1 MSCRQALQHSTTTA
15 VPYLGSVPLYDLLG
29 CGVKL
34 ALQLAAL
41 LPIIKHLHLVD
52 TKLGATQVN
61 SKEVTLLCNTS
72 GQPSLEMAMKRGSNV
87 MLKATAQGPSSP
99 QPLLPHH
106 GRSLSYGLG
115 SIQKDWELE
124 TLSKAIRSLL
134 LAWYAI
140 ANLISIWQFGFVR
153 SAPSTAAYFQAAKGW
168 AFQQQRPKATAK
180 PTRAH
185 RGCKTVTWNVGES
198 EWDHYL

>member
-41 LPIIKHLHLVD
+41 LPIIKHLHLVG

-72 GQPSLEMAMKRGSNV
+72 GQPSLGMATKRGSNA
-87 MLKATAQGPSSP
+87 MLKATAQGPPSP
-99 QPLLPHH
+99 QPQALLPHH

-115 SIQKDWELE
+115 SIRKTESW
-124 TLSKAIRSLL
+124 
-134 LAWYAI
+134 
-140 ANLISIWQFGFVR
+140 
-153 SAPSTAAYFQAAKGW
+153 
-168 AFQQQRPKATAK
+168 K
-180 PTRAH
+180 P
-185 RGCKTVTWNVGES
+185 
-198 EWDHYL
+198 